1 MGFTMVPMR
10 EPNED
15 SHPLSTHPRGV
26 SDPSPELPVSVSA
39 RPWRSTDLRVPT
51 WPKSFSE
58 SRWRIAANFAVAAL
72 FIAAFLSI
80 AFWDGLSSSS
90 DPRERLAGRWRMDVS
105 GARMRAEDRDAFPA
119 VREELEIDRGLTI
132 DLDRDGELFF
142 RWGDDPSGGPGNLPS
157 YSYDVDGEELIFKLG
172 EGREVRYG
180 YAIETPD
187 RMTLKLRLLGH
198 DVAVPCYCVRG

>member
-1 MGFTMVPMR
+1 ML
-10 EPNED
+10 EPNEG
-15 SHPLSTHPRGV
+15 SHSRRAP
-26 SDPSPELPVSVSA
+26 DPSPEPRAV
-39 RPWRSTDLRVPT
+39 RPWRSTGLRVPT
-51 WPKSFSE
+51 WSKSLTATG
-58 SRWRIAANFAVAAL
+58 SRWKTAANFAVAAL

-80 AFWDGLSSSS
+80 VFWDGQSSSF
-90 DPRERLAGRWRMDVS
+90 DPRERLAGQWRMDVS
-105 GARMRAEDRDAFPA
+105 AARMRAEDRDAFPA

-142 RWGDDPSGGPGNLPS
+142 RWGDEPSGGPGNLPS

-198 DVAVPCYCVRG
+198 DVAVPCYRVRG